1 MKRLLIVYHTQF
13 GGTAQMAEAACA
25 GARSIAEVDTVLR
38 RAADAGVPDLVA
50 ANALLIA
57 TSENFGGMAG
67 MVKDFLER
75 VYYPCEGRLEGRAYA
90 VLVCA
95 GTDGTG
101 AMRDVDRVAT
111 GLRLHKVHP
120 GLISQERADRAAGD
134 HSRGRRW
141 PAAARSARRSPRDSP
156 PASTDRACAGQ
167 TRRDADCRRATSP
180 AAAASMR
187 SRTRSKPSG
196 PP

>member
-1 MKRLLIVYHTQF
+1 LTIAPQSATRKAGPVPAFTFLRMLRSTVMKRLLIVYHTQF
-13 GGTAQMAEAACA
+13 GGTAQMAEAASG
-25 GARSIAEVDTVLR
+25 GARAIEEVDVVLL
-38 RAADAGVPDLVA
+38 RAAAAGVADLVA
-50 ANALLIA
+50 ADALLVA

-75 VYYPCEGRLEGRAYA
+75 VYYPCEGKLEGRAYA

-120 GLISQERADRAAGD
+120 GLIHKSGFTARPVIVPDEVLARCSEIGATLAAGL
-134 HSRGRRW
+134 
-141 PAAARSARRSPRDSP
+141 
-156 PASTDRACAGQ
+156 
-167 TRRDADCRRATSP
+167 AT
-180 AAAASMR
+180 
-187 SRTRSKPSG
+187 G
-196 PP
+196 VY

>member
-13 GGTAQMAEAACA
+13 GGTGQMA
-25 GARSIAEVDTVLR
+25 
-38 RAADAGVPDLVA
+38 RAALDGASAVDDVETTLMRAVDADVA
-50 ANALLIA
+50 ALANADALLIA

-75 VYYPCEGRLEGRAYA
+75 VYYPCEGKLAGRPYA

-111 GLRLHKVHP
+111 GLSLNKVH
-120 GLISQERADRAAGD
+120 AGIIFKSGVTAQTQTIPPD
-134 HSRGRRW
+134 VLATCREIGATLASGV
-141 PAAARSARRSPRDSP
+141 SA
-156 PASTDRACAGQ
+156 GIY
-167 TRRDADCRRATSP
+167 
-180 AAAASMR
+180 
-187 SRTRSKPSG
+187 
-196 PP
+196 